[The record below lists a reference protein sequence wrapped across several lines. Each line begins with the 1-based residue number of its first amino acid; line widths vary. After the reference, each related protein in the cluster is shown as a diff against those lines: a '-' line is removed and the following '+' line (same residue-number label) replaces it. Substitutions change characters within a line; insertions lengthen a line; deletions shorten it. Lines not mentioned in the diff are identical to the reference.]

1 MAAPPPPYAE
11 KGGPPPPPGDYP
23 PQGQPA
29 YPPPQQAY
37 PPQYPPQQA
46 PGVVVVQNI
55 HYDRYPVQVNC
66 PNCRQLVQS
75 RVDYETGTGTWLIGC
90 FICICAF
97 CIDACKD
104 AVHVCPS
111 CAHILGRKNL
121 I

>member
-1 MAAPPPPYAE
+1 MSAAPPPPYGE
-11 KGGPPPPPGDYP
+11 KGGAPPPPPGDYP
-23 PQGQPA
+23 PPGQPG
-29 YPPPQQAY
+29 YPPPPQQA
-37 PPQYPPQQA
+37 PVA
-46 PGVVVVQNI
+46 VVVQSV
-55 HYDRYPVQVNC
+55 HYDRYPVQVTC

-75 RVDYETGTGTWLIGC
+75 RVDYEIGTGTWLIGC
-90 FICICAF
+90 FICVCAF